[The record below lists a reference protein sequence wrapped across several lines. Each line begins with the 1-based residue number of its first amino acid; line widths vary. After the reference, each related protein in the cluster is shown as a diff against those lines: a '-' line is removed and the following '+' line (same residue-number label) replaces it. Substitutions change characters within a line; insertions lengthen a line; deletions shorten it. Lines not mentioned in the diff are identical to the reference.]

1 MQTQNSPALSIT
13 TRHLFSVGTLVT
25 FVTSGLRGYIIG
37 FNDDDDDESDDDDDD
52 ITCSVRYELDNTIEN
67 FVRLSDITVTNVG
80 QTENRSGLNR
90 HVTLPPS
97 AASAGNSNSTSGSNA
112 TRRGTQN
119 THTSAM
125 TTNADADTV
134 DVYNSMKV
142 ALTQSITFASKVP
155 PAVYLYNDLQ
165 NFPPQ
170 HPLIE
175 FLCKYGEG
183 KEKGWLCKITNDN
196 DNNVNAIKPG
206 SELTEKQKNIF
217 NLMISLMS
225 GYDSNCGLAKGHS
238 GKICHAFAVHLN
250 SRLNL
255 YKKYIENNFSNKR
268 VERKDKGVSVFT
280 SEKKRKQTYTA
291 YNTFKKQRN
300 KEFRETNDRIPNEIL
315 RNEWDNLTETQKSA
329 YTELANQDCIRA
341 RSLWDELKDFLV
353 KTKGKVSYS
362 TMATYLGNIVST
374 TTVRAIL
381 KKQQGFYL
389 RKDRI
394 LPALD
399 VAAKGRRVTWAH
411 TFWWFWKL
419 AKCCPVQNVQF
430 VSVHMDEKWFY
441 AIRTR
446 TNCKVLTSIGL
457 EPSDYYAHHKSYLG
471 KIMYVVV
478 TAFVPYDNDFTK
490 GGRVIPVACIRA
502 GKMVEA
508 AKDSYK
514 RVYKDDGS
522 YHYPPIPENLV
533 RRRGEE
539 YFKNLDITGSSEGTA
554 QKPKCSLL
562 KMYKDEIIPALE
574 EKVVDTLSENGT
586 RKICIVKQE
595 DSAGPHQDAIYK
607 SEMMEEFE
615 KREWLLFN
623 QPSQSPV
630 TNVHDACIFPMMSK
644 EVSKEQAVNFSSTM
658 LRTEQLHATVQKVW
672 NNNNHRHAMAKAFAA
687 HPQIVCAIIEHEGD
701 NNYLTEKGGLSFG
714 IRRTYRCNENGDGV
728 QLIDLAP
735 QNENETAAGRIVED
749 RNRRGL
755 KYEPPKMDTLRKAH
769 PTQQMKDMLMSYIDE
784 DLMTDTDVREAWTE
798 LLFDYDS

>member
-1 MQTQNSPALSIT
+1 M
-13 TRHLFSVGTLVT
+13 
-25 FVTSGLRGYIIG
+25 
-37 FNDDDDDESDDDDDD
+37 
-52 ITCSVRYELDNTIEN
+52 
-67 FVRLSDITVTNVG
+67 
-80 QTENRSGLNR
+80 
-90 HVTLPPS
+90 
-97 AASAGNSNSTSGSNA
+97 AA
-112 TRRGTQN
+112 
-119 THTSAM
+119 
-125 TTNADADTV
+125 
-134 DVYNSMKV
+134 
-142 ALTQSITFASKVP
+142 
-155 PAVYLYNDLQ
+155 
-165 NFPPQ
+165 
-170 HPLIE
+170 
-175 FLCKYGEG
+175 
-183 KEKGWLCKITNDN
+183 
-196 DNNVNAIKPG
+196 
-206 SELTEKQKNIF
+206 
-217 NLMISLMS
+217 
-225 GYDSNCGLAKGHS
+225 
-238 GKICHAFAVHLN
+238 
-250 SRLNL
+250 
-255 YKKYIENNFSNKR
+255 
-268 VERKDKGVSVFT
+268 
-280 SEKKRKQTYTA
+280 
-291 YNTFKKQRN
+291 
-300 KEFRETNDRIPNEIL
+300 
-315 RNEWDNLTETQKSA
+315 
-329 YTELANQDCIRA
+329 QDCIRA
-341 RSLWDELKDFLV
+341 QSLWDELKDFLV
-353 KTKGKVSYS
+353 KTKGKVPYS
-362 TMATYLGNIVST
+362 TMAQHLGNIVSKT
-374 TTVRAIL
+374 TIMAIL

-399 VAAKGRRVTWAH
+399 NAAKVRRVIWAH

-419 AKCCPVQNVQF
+419 AKCCPTEKVQF

-446 TNCKVLTSIGL
+446 SNCKVLTSIGL
-457 EPSDYYAHHKSYLG
+457 EAHDYYAHHKSYLG

-478 TAFVPYDNDFTK
+478 TAFVPYNNDFTK

-502 GKMVEA
+502 GKMIEA
-508 AKDSYK
+508 AKDTYK

-533 RRRGEE
+533 RRKGKE
-539 YFKNLDITGSSEGTA
+539 YFKNLNITGSNKGTP

-562 KMYKDEIIPALE
+562 KMYKEEIIPALE
-574 EKVVDTLSENGT
+574 DKVVSALDMNGT

-595 DSAGPHQDAIYK
+595 DSAGAHQDAKYR
-607 SEMMEEFE
+607 SEMNEEFE
-615 KREWLLFN
+615 RREWLLFN
-623 QPSQSPV
+623 QPSQLPV
-630 TNVHDACIFPMMSK
+630 TNVHDACIFPMLSK